1 MRAIK
6 FFSEKI
12 AFNRPALWFVIY
24 MLIAAPIAIGTGNG
38 LLALTIGTLSAS
50 LITLVIDLAVLAL
63 KSLWKWK
70 QQQRA

>member
-6 FFSEKI
+6 FFSEKV

-38 LLALTIGTLSAS
+38 LLASAIGTLSAS
-50 LITLVIDLAVLAL
+50 LVVLAINSTISAL

-70 QQQRA
+70 QQRA